1 MTEININVSGN
12 VVSDPVM
19 VPTKSGVAMCS
30 MRVAV
35 NSRKFDKTAQIW
47 LDGDTTFFNVTS
59 WRGLAE
65 NVGSSV
71 KKGDPVV
78 VVGKLR
84 VREWAKEEK
93 SGISVDIEASSI
105 GHDLSRGSA
114 VFTRVSRAE
123 FDGLE
128 SAGGYSLT
136 G

>member
-1 MTEININVSGN
+1 MTEININGN
-12 VVSDPVM
+12 VVGEPVM

-30 MRVAV
+30 LRVAV
-35 NSRKFDKTAQIW
+35 NSRRFDKATQIW

-65 NVGSSV
+65 NVATCV

-84 VREWAKEEK
+84 VREWTNEEK
-93 SGISVDIEASSI
+93 SGTSVEIEAASI
-105 GHDLSRGSA
+105 GHDLSRGSSE
-114 VFTRVSRAE
+114 FTRVSRSE

-128 SAGGYSLT
+128 GAAGVSHT